1 MRTLQCLV
9 VLALGSTEKGERRK
23 EDTVV
28 PGDATCSA
36 LLELTFT
43 VRICSS
49 LGI

>member
-1 MRTLQCLV
+1 MRTLQCPKAPV
-9 VLALGSTEKGERRK
+9 LGSTELWRK

-28 PGDATCSA
+28 PGDAPCSA

-43 VRICSS
+43 VRICPS